1 MYLEELIPDI
11 NIEIRG
17 YRMKKTKFILLTI
30 ISLLALSSCENTWTN
45 DNSTGSQTEPR
56 YSYLIYPASRP
67 VTCGEE
73 NGIYMSYPGLTAADI
88 PGFYPGNEDECP
100 FVLEIYDEDNNLVY
114 KKKNIEPIVT
124 FQLDE
129 CGTYTFVGYTNYLNP
144 TREQYSCEIKI
155 TVYPAEE

>member
-1 MYLEELIPDI
+1 
-11 NIEIRG
+11 
-17 YRMKKTKFILLTI
+17 MKKINFF
-30 ISLLALSSCENTWTN
+30 LLAVISFLLLSSCGSSNYWSPINT
-45 DNSTGSQTEPR
+45 TEIN
-56 YSYLIYPASRP
+56 YSYSIYPASRP

-100 FVLEIYDEDNNLVY
+100 FVLEIYDEDNHLVY

-129 CGTYTFVGYTNYLNP
+129 CGTYTFIGYTNYLNP
-144 TREQYSCEIKI
+144 TREQYSCETKI
-155 TVYPAEE
+155 TVYPAE